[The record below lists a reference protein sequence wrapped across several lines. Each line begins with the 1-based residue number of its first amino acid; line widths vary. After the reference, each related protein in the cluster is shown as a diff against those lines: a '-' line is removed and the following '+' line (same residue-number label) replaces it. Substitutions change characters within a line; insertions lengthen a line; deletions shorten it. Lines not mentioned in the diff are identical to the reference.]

1 MDEARTELQDMSN
14 CGSGC
19 VCCGPALEEKPTV
32 SEVEKLEQAEEEV
45 ERPLVESRTD

>member
-1 MDEARTELQDMSN
+1 MDEATTELEDMSN
-14 CGSGC
+14 CGCGC

-32 SEVEKLEQAEEEV
+32 SEVQQLEQAKEEV